1 MNLNLKNKVA
11 LVTGGGRDIGKLISL
26 NLAAEKVS
34 VAVNYNSSPKEAEET
49 VSTIKKLGG
58 TAKAYKGDI
67 SNYDETIYSLVG
79 RCCYSSW
86 RPLASTQSAGN
97 HSLVVSCLSTT

>member
-1 MNLNLKNKVA
+1 MNLNLENKVA
-11 LVTGGGRDIGKLISL
+11 IVTGGGRDIGKLISL

-58 TAKAYKGDI
+58 NAKAYKGDI
-67 SNYDETIYSLVG
+67 SNYDLSLI
-79 RCCYSSW
+79 
-86 RPLASTQSAGN
+86 
-97 HSLVVSCLSTT
+97 HI